1 MSGSERPLATDL
13 KTEKKNNEIC
23 LSTQNIERFEI

>member
-1 MSGSERPLATDL
+1 MSGSERPLVTDL
-13 KTEKKNNEIC
+13 KTEKKNEIC